1 MLKNNTDKLTID
13 VKNNINMNK
22 GSILKVIN
30 DCKENIEKNNYKSF
44 DIFDALTAGW
54 IDRITKPSP
63 LLRRIAIQLNAKSPV
78 NLHWLGMKR
87 MQHTKTIS
95 DMLWLGSLGESDQ
108 VKNDITLEPLFNM
121 LMSRRINGTS
131 VWGLNFPYT
140 TRFIDADRNMANLY
154 NTCTTGIAIA
164 EYCSKT
170 GRNLEVLP
178 EIYKDLCLT
187 FNYINEG
194 NKGFFIYYPGQKHPT
209 YNVNALALFLFSKIN
224 EISGKLVVPKERLDE
239 MIELIVDEQLED
251 GSWYYSRSDKG
262 KWVDGF
268 HSGFIIESLVYCY
281 LHGSESAALKNAI
294 DKAINFYVER
304 MFTVDGY
311 PKYFDYS
318 GRFPIESQNC
328 AQAIQTLAVI
338 VEYGRKDVLPLLDK
352 LVDNTIDTLY
362 SGKGYFYYKKES
374 FYTNKQSYFRWSTTP
389 MLVALK
395 HVCNL
400 NGSN

>member
-1 MLKNNTDKLTID
+1 
-13 VKNNINMNK
+13 MNK
-22 GSILKVIN
+22 GSILKIIN
-30 DCKENIEKNNYKSF
+30 DCKENIERNNYKSF

-54 IDRITKPSP
+54 IDSLTKRSP
-63 LLRRIAIQLNAKSPV
+63 LLRRIAIQVNAKSPL
-78 NLHWLGMKR
+78 NLHWLGMER

-95 DMLWLGSLGESDQ
+95 DMLWLGSLKEPGHAKEDP
-108 VKNDITLEPLFNM
+108 TLDPLFKM
-121 LMSRRINGTS
+121 LMARRINGES

-170 GRNLEVLP
+170 GRNLEILP
-178 EIYKDLCLT
+178 EIYKDLCTT

-224 EISGKLVVPKERLDE
+224 EISGKQIVPEERLDE
-239 MIELIVDEQLED
+239 MIELIISEQLPD
-251 GSWYYSRSDKG
+251 GSWFYSRSDKG

-281 LHGSESAALKNAI
+281 LHGSKSEPLKIAI
-294 DKAINFYVER
+294 DKAINFYVDK
-304 MFTVDGY
+304 MFTVDGF

-338 VEYGRKDVLPLLDK
+338 VEYGREDVVPLLSR
-352 LVDNTIDTLY
+352 LVDNTIETLY

-374 FYTNKQSYFRWSTTP
+374 WYTNKQSYFRWNTAP
-389 MLVALK
+389 MLVALR
-395 HVCNL
+395 HVYNL
-400 NGSN
+400 KELN